1 MNRELLLMRDIVDN
15 QLLDVNGERVTK
27 VAGVEAELRE
37 GRRPVVKGLLV
48 GTGPLVHRISPRIGE
63 LIQRITG
70 GRREVCI
77 PWGWVREV
85 GPDVKLGVT
94 SADTGATGAE
104 DWVREKIIK
113 HIPGSG

>member
-27 VAGVEAELRE
+27 VAGVEVELRE
-37 GRRPVVKGLLV
+37 GSRPVVKNLLV
-48 GTGPLVHRISPRIGE
+48 GTGPLVRRLSPRIDE

-70 GRREVCI
+70 GPREVCI
-77 PWGWVREV
+77 PWGWAREV

-94 SADTGATGAE
+94 GADSGATGAE
-104 DWVREKIIK
+104 DWVRERIIK
-113 HIPGSG
+113 YIPGSG